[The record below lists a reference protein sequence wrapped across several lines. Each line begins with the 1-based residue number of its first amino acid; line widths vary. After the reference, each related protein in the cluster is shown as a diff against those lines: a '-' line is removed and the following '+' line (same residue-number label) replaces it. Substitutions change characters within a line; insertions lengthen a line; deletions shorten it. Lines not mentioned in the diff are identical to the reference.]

1 MNLKDV
7 EMKNIIEKIAQWT
20 GKTVIPSDQAM
31 TQKLTIYAPEKMPR
45 SKALLKLYSAL
56 RMKGFSARGGG

>member
-31 TQKLTIYAPEKMPR
+31 TQKITIYA
-45 SKALLKLYSAL
+45 
-56 RMKGFSARGGG
+56 ARQAASQARPC